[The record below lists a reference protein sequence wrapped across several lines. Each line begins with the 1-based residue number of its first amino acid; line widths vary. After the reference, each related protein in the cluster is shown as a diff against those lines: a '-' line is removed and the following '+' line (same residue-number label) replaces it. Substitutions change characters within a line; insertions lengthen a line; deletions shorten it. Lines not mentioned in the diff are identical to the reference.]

1 VDSVNKNIGIFLTDT
16 FNVTPDLAVT
26 ASGRYNIA
34 HVDLYDQLGQNLNGY
49 NRFVHFNPSIGA
61 TYKILPTMT
70 AYGGFSVNNRTPTA
84 SEIECSDPL
93 TPCLLPTN
101 LAGDPPNLR
110 QVVSKTTELGL
121 RGTLPDVAGA
131 VVTWNLSGFRTLL
144 ENDIFG
150 IATSISQG
158 FFQNIGDTRRQG
170 FEAGVNYRA
179 PSWSIFA
186 NYSYVQATFRS
197 PLTVP
202 SPSNPFQDEN
212 GDIQAVPGDRMP
224 GIPESRLKLG
234 ADYKVIPEWTVGATL
249 NYTGSVFYVGDESNQ
264 LSPIP
269 GYTTVNLHTSY
280 RPVPHFEI
288 FATIN
293 NLFNRKY
300 ATWGILSDPT
310 GVGAP
315 GVPDVGTNDPAAN
328 NRFLSPAAPFEA
340 FGGVRLTF

>member
-1 VDSVNKNIGIFLTDT
+1 T
-16 FNVTPDLAVT
+16 
-26 ASGRYNIA
+26 
-34 HVDLYDQLGQNLNGY
+34 
-49 NRFVHFNPSIGA
+49 
-61 TYKILPTMT
+61 TMPEYS
-70 AYGGFSVNNRTPTA
+70 AFANNTRTPTP

-101 LAGDPPNLR
+101 LAGDPPNLK
-110 QVVSKTTELGL
+110 QVVSHTYEVGM
-121 RGTLPDVAGA
+121 RGTFPDLLDGQ
-131 VVTWNLSGFRTLL
+131 VTYNLSAFRTLL

-150 IATSISQG
+150 IATSVSQG

-179 PSWSIFA
+179 PSWSLFA

-202 SPSNPFQDEN
+202 SPSNPFQDDN
-212 GDIQAVPGDRMP
+212 GDIQVVPGDRMP

-234 ADYKVIPEWTVGATL
+234 ADYRVIPEWTVGATL

-293 NLFNRKY
+293 NLF
-300 ATWGILSDPT
+300 
-310 GVGAP
+310 
-315 GVPDVGTNDPAAN
+315 
-328 NRFLSPAAPFEA
+328 
-340 FGGVRLTF
+340 